1 MSKKTDLYDAMRQ
14 QLALEGSCIWTGPE
28 GKRLFLIAANILAMD
43 TDRGLLIAYEG
54 EGTMFFELDRPL
66 NVYRLLSAGFSVSV
80 AATLADVVNEL
91 CGLNEDNVSGAVPLL
106 MLPSEPAKGT

>member
-1 MSKKTDLYDAMRQ
+1 MSTNTDIFDAMRR
-14 QLALEGSCIWTGPE
+14 QLTDVGSCIWTGPE
-28 GKRLFLIAANILAMD
+28 GNRLFLVSSHVLGKDMAQ
-43 TDRGLLIAYEG
+43 GLLIAYEG

-91 CGLNEDNVSGAVPLL
+91 CGLNVDNVSVAKTPL
-106 MLPSEPAKGT
+106 MLPSEPMKGT